1 MAEKSR
7 YNYRVEPQDV
17 DFTLRATIPSL
28 GGSILNTAGIDAHG
42 KGFGVDALNADNHSW
57 VLSRMA
63 VEFDCQP
70 TQYTDYTV
78 ATWISDYGRVLSTR
92 NFTLTDAAGREFG
105 RAVTQWAMIDLQSRS
120 AIDLSWVGDA
130 HADAIVD
137 AAPADERAIF
147 DLALSEN
154 IQREEMPPLDEA
166 EAYKAAMQTLGGDAA
181 AVAAR
186 FGKSEQYIYYR
197 MKLNELIPD
206 AKKLLR
212 GNSITLG
219 LAMELARYGKDLQKT
234 ICKDRLKDEEGWRKY
249 SVKEFKRM
257 VDAHYTNDLARYRF
271 DRTACA
277 ACKYNANTYD
287 MFATGSGRCTNR
299 ECLEAKNREFIE
311 RKSGELLAQNPK
323 FILCKDRY
331 GCDDHDKAVEHMTE
345 NGVECKAFEYGQV
358 QEMPA
363 MPAEP
368 CPADYATDADYTVAM
383 QIYEQQKKAAE
394 EKTADLLAKHDAGAI
409 RIFVKTSRDDARLV
423 YVNQVTKGRE
433 STGELIARLEEKKIR
448 NTELAHEKTV
458 EAVRQIVRD
467 EEIAP
472 TPFTQLE
479 DNILYYI
486 MLGSLRREHLAAV
499 GFPEAYYLTSEQKIA
514 VVNALTDEQRDLIT
528 RDFLVKSLTSDI
540 GFDKTGKQLLME
552 FAALHHKEKYEVVKA
567 QFDEEYTKRND
578 RLDERIAVA
587 EAQEKAKTKAAK
599 KEGKTGKSTK
609 KTTKKAA

>member
-1 MAEKSR
+1 MKTNENNIPTVTAVQSTKSTVMLAIDKIRPNPNNPRRSYDENALAELAASIATHGLIQPIRVRAAEQGGYIIVCGERR
-7 YNYRVEPQDV
+7 Y
-17 DFTLRATIPSL
+17 
-28 GGSILNTAGIDAHG
+28 
-42 KGFGVDALNADNHSW
+42 
-57 VLSRMA
+57 
-63 VEFDCQP
+63 
-70 TQYTDYTV
+70 
-78 ATWISDYGRVLSTR
+78 
-92 NFTLTDAAGREFG
+92 
-105 RAVTQWAMIDLQSRS
+105 RAVQLLGQTEIE
-120 AIDLSWVGDA
+120 
-130 HADAIVD
+130 AIVD

-166 EAYKAAMQTLGGDAA
+166 EAYEAAMQTLRGDAA
-181 AVAAR
+181 TVAAH

-206 AKKLLR
+206 IKKLLR

-219 LAMELARYGKDLQKT
+219 LAMELARYGKDLQKA
-234 ICKDRLKDEEGWRKY
+234 IYKDRLKDDDGWRKY

-257 VDAHYTNDLARYRF
+257 VDTHYTNDLSRYRF
-271 DRTACA
+271 DLA
-277 ACKYNANTYD
+277 ACVTCKHNANTYD
-287 MFATGSGRCTNR
+287 MFATGAGRCTNR
-299 ECLEAKNREFIE
+299 ECLETKNREFIE
-311 RKSGELLAQNPK
+311 RKSRELLAQNPK

-331 GCDDHDKAVEHMTE
+331 GCNDHNKAVEHMTE
-345 NGVECKAFEYGQV
+345 NGVECKVFEYGQV

-363 MPAEP
+363 IPTEP
-368 CPADYATDADYTVAM
+368 CSADYATDADYTAAI
-383 QIYEQQKKAAE
+383 QTYEQQKKAAE
-394 EKTADLLAKHDAGAI
+394 EKAADLLAKHDAGAI

-423 YVNQVTKGRE
+423 YVNQAAKGKE
-433 STGELIARLEEKKIR
+433 STGELIARLEEKKVR

-486 MLGSLRREHLAAV
+486 MLGSLRHDHLAAV
-499 GFPEAYYLTSEQKIA
+499 GFPKAYYLTSEQKIA

-552 FAALHHKEKYEVVKA
+552 FAALHHKEKYEVTKA

-599 KEGKTGKSTK
+599 KEGKTGKKPEKTAK
-609 KTTKKAA
+609 KVA

>member
-1 MAEKSR
+1 MRAAEQGGYIIVCGERR
-7 YNYRVEPQDV
+7 Y
-17 DFTLRATIPSL
+17 
-28 GGSILNTAGIDAHG
+28 
-42 KGFGVDALNADNHSW
+42 
-57 VLSRMA
+57 
-63 VEFDCQP
+63 
-70 TQYTDYTV
+70 
-78 ATWISDYGRVLSTR
+78 
-92 NFTLTDAAGREFG
+92 
-105 RAVTQWAMIDLQSRS
+105 RAVQLLGQTEIE
-120 AIDLSWVGDA
+120 
-130 HADAIVD
+130 AIVD

-166 EAYKAAMQTLGGDAA
+166 EAYEAAMQTLRGDAA
-181 AVAAR
+181 TVAAH

-206 AKKLLR
+206 IKKLLR

-219 LAMELARYGKDLQKT
+219 LAMELARYGKDLQKA
-234 ICKDRLKDEEGWRKY
+234 IYKDRLKDDDGWQKY

-257 VDAHYTNDLARYRF
+257 VDTHYTNDLSRYRF
-271 DRTACA
+271 DQTACA
-277 ACKYNANTYD
+277 KCKHNANTYD
-287 MFATGSGRCTNR
+287 MFATGAGRCTNR

-331 GCDDHDKAVEHMTE
+331 GCNDHNKAVEHMTE
-345 NGVECKAFEYGQV
+345 NGVECKVFEYGQV

-363 MPAEP
+363 IPTEP
-368 CPADYATDADYTVAM
+368 CSADYATDADYTAAI
-383 QIYEQQKKAAE
+383 QTYEQQKKATE

-423 YVNQVTKGRE
+423 YVNQTAKGRE

-458 EAVRQIVRD
+458 EAVRHIVRD

-486 MLGSLRREHLAAV
+486 MLGSLRHDHLAAV

-552 FAALHHKEKYEVVKA
+552 FAALHHKEKYEVTKA

>member
-1 MAEKSR
+1 
-7 YNYRVEPQDV
+7 
-17 DFTLRATIPSL
+17 
-28 GGSILNTAGIDAHG
+28 
-42 KGFGVDALNADNHSW
+42 
-57 VLSRMA
+57 
-63 VEFDCQP
+63 
-70 TQYTDYTV
+70 
-78 ATWISDYGRVLSTR
+78 
-92 NFTLTDAAGREFG
+92 
-105 RAVTQWAMIDLQSRS
+105 
-120 AIDLSWVGDA
+120 
-130 HADAIVD
+130 
-137 AAPADERAIF
+137 
-147 DLALSEN
+147 
-154 IQREEMPPLDEA
+154 
-166 EAYKAAMQTLGGDAA
+166 
-181 AVAAR
+181 
-186 FGKSEQYIYYR
+186 
-197 MKLNELIPD
+197 
-206 AKKLLR
+206 
-212 GNSITLG
+212 
-219 LAMELARYGKDLQKT
+219 
-234 ICKDRLKDEEGWRKY
+234 
-249 SVKEFKRM
+249 M

-271 DRTACA
+271 DQTACA
-277 ACKYNANTYD
+277 KCKHNTNLYD

-368 CPADYATDADYTVAM
+368 SPADYAADADYTAAM

-423 YVNQVTKGRE
+423 YVNQAAKGRE

-486 MLGSLRREHLAAV
+486 MLRSLRREHLAAV

-540 GFDKTGKQLLME
+540 GFDKTERQLLME
-552 FAALHHKEKYEVVKA
+552 FAALHHKEKYEVTKA

-578 RLDERIAVA
+578 VSTSVLPWPKRRR
-587 EAQEKAKTKAAK
+587 KPRPKPPRKRAKRVRAPRKRQRK
-599 KEGKTGKSTK
+599 PPKV
-609 KTTKKAA
+609 

>member
-1 MAEKSR
+1 MKTNENNIPTVTAVQSTKSTVMLAIDKIRPNPNNPRRSYDENALAELAASIATHGLIQPIRVRAAEQGGYIIVCGERR
-7 YNYRVEPQDV
+7 Y
-17 DFTLRATIPSL
+17 
-28 GGSILNTAGIDAHG
+28 
-42 KGFGVDALNADNHSW
+42 
-57 VLSRMA
+57 
-63 VEFDCQP
+63 
-70 TQYTDYTV
+70 
-78 ATWISDYGRVLSTR
+78 
-92 NFTLTDAAGREFG
+92 
-105 RAVTQWAMIDLQSRS
+105 RAVQLLGQTEIEA
-120 AIDLSWVGDA
+120 V
-130 HADAIVD
+130 VD

-166 EAYKAAMQTLGGDAA
+166 EAYEAAMQTLRGDAA
-181 AVAAR
+181 TVAAH

-206 AKKLLR
+206 IKKLLR

-219 LAMELARYGKDLQKT
+219 LAMELARYGKDLQKA
-234 ICKDRLKDEEGWRKY
+234 IYKDRLKDDDGWQKY

-257 VDAHYTNDLARYRF
+257 VDTHYTNDLSRYRF
-271 DRTACA
+271 DMAACA
-277 ACKYNANTYD
+277 TCKHNANTYD
-287 MFATGSGRCTNR
+287 MFATGAGRCTNR
-299 ECLEAKNREFIE
+299 ECLETKNREFIE
-311 RKSGELLAQNPK
+311 RKSRELLAQNPK

-331 GCDDHDKAVEHMTE
+331 GCNDHNKAVEHMTE
-345 NGVECKAFEYGQV
+345 NGVECKVFEYGQV

-363 MPAEP
+363 IPTEP
-368 CPADYATDADYTVAM
+368 CSADYATDADYTAAI
-383 QIYEQQKKAAE
+383 QTYEQQKKAAE
-394 EKTADLLAKHDAGAI
+394 EKAADLLAKHDAGAI

-423 YVNQVTKGRE
+423 YVNQAAKGRE

-486 MLGSLRREHLAAV
+486 MLGSLRHDHLAAV
-499 GFPEAYYLTSEQKIA
+499 GFPKAYYLTSEQKIA

-552 FAALHHKEKYEVVKA
+552 FAALHHKEKYEVTKA

-587 EAQEKAKTKAAK
+587 EAQEKTKTKAAK
-599 KEGKTGKSTK
+599 KEGKTGKKPEKTAK
-609 KTTKKAA
+609 KVA

>member
-1 MAEKSR
+1 MNHHTMKTNETDTTTATATQSTKSTVLLSIDKIRPNPNNPRRSYDENALAELAASIATHGLIQPIRVRAAEQGGYIIVCGERR
-7 YNYRVEPQDV
+7 Y
-17 DFTLRATIPSL
+17 
-28 GGSILNTAGIDAHG
+28 
-42 KGFGVDALNADNHSW
+42 
-57 VLSRMA
+57 
-63 VEFDCQP
+63 
-70 TQYTDYTV
+70 
-78 ATWISDYGRVLSTR
+78 
-92 NFTLTDAAGREFG
+92 
-105 RAVTQWAMIDLQSRS
+105 RAVQLLGQTEIE
-120 AIDLSWVGDA
+120 
-130 HADAIVD
+130 AIVD

-154 IQREEMPPLDEA
+154 IQREEMPSLDEA

-197 MKLNELIPD
+197 MKLDELIPD
-206 AKKLLR
+206 IKKLLR
-212 GNSITLG
+212 ENSITLG

-234 ICKDRLKDEEGWRKY
+234 ICKDRLKNEEGWRKY

-271 DRTACA
+271 DQTACA

-311 RKSGELLAQNPK
+311 RKSGELIAQNPK

-331 GCDDHDKAVEHMTE
+331 GYDDHDKAVEHMTE

-409 RIFVKTSRDDARLV
+409 RIFVKTSRDNARLV

-599 KEGKTGKSTK
+599 KEGKTGKNSK
-609 KTTKKAA
+609 KMTKKAA

>member
-1 MAEKSR
+1 MKTNENNIPTVTAVQSTKSTVMLAIDKIRPNPNNPRRSYDENALAE
-7 YNYRVEPQDV
+7 
-17 DFTLRATIPSL
+17 LAA
-28 GGSILNTAGIDAHG
+28 SIAAHG
-42 KGFGVDALNADNHSW
+42 LI
-57 VLSRMA
+57 
-63 VEFDCQP
+63 QP
-70 TQYTDYTV
+70 
-78 ATWISDYGRVLSTR
+78 IRVR
-92 NFTLTDAAGREFG
+92 AAEQGGYIIVCGERRY
-105 RAVTQWAMIDLQSRS
+105 RAVQLLGQTEIE
-120 AIDLSWVGDA
+120 
-130 HADAIVD
+130 AIVD

-166 EAYKAAMQTLGGDAA
+166 EAYEAAMQTLRGDAA
-181 AVAAR
+181 TVAAH

-206 AKKLLR
+206 IKKLLR

-219 LAMELARYGKDLQKT
+219 LAMELARYGKDLQKA
-234 ICKDRLKDEEGWRKY
+234 IYKDRLKDDDGWQKY

-257 VDAHYTNDLARYRF
+257 VDTHYTNDLSRYRF
-271 DRTACA
+271 DLAACA
-277 ACKYNANTYD
+277 TCKHNANTYD
-287 MFATGSGRCTNR
+287 MFATGAGRCTNR
-299 ECLEAKNREFIE
+299 ECLETKNREFIE
-311 RKSGELLAQNPK
+311 RKSRELLAQNPK

-331 GCDDHDKAVEHMTE
+331 GCNDHNKAVEHMTE
-345 NGVECKAFEYGQV
+345 NGVECKVFEYGQV

-363 MPAEP
+363 IPTEP
-368 CPADYATDADYTVAM
+368 CSADYATDADYTAAM
-383 QIYEQQKKAAE
+383 QTYEQQKKAAE
-394 EKTADLLAKHDAGAI
+394 EKAADLLAKHDAGTI

-423 YVNQVTKGRE
+423 YVNQAAKGRE

-448 NTELAHEKTV
+448 NTELAHEKTI

-472 TPFTQLE
+472 TPFTRLE

-486 MLGSLRREHLAAV
+486 MLGSLRHDHLAAV
-499 GFPEAYYLTSEQKIA
+499 GFPKAYYLTSEQKIA

-540 GFDKTGKQLLME
+540 GFDKTGRQLLME

-599 KEGKTGKSTK
+599 KEGKTGKITK
-609 KTTKKAA
+609 KTTKKAS

>member
-1 MAEKSR
+1 MKTNENNIPTVTAVQSTKSTIMLAIDKIRPNPNNPRRSYDENALAELAASIATHGLIQPIRVRAAEQGGYIIVCGERR
-7 YNYRVEPQDV
+7 Y
-17 DFTLRATIPSL
+17 
-28 GGSILNTAGIDAHG
+28 
-42 KGFGVDALNADNHSW
+42 
-57 VLSRMA
+57 
-63 VEFDCQP
+63 
-70 TQYTDYTV
+70 
-78 ATWISDYGRVLSTR
+78 
-92 NFTLTDAAGREFG
+92 
-105 RAVTQWAMIDLQSRS
+105 RAVQLLGQTEIE
-120 AIDLSWVGDA
+120 
-130 HADAIVD
+130 AIVD

-166 EAYKAAMQTLGGDAA
+166 EAYEAAMQTLRGDAA
-181 AVAAR
+181 TVAAH

-206 AKKLLR
+206 IKKLLR

-219 LAMELARYGKDLQKT
+219 LAMELARYGKDLQKA
-234 ICKDRLKDEEGWRKY
+234 IYKDRLKDDDGWQKY

-257 VDAHYTNDLARYRF
+257 VDTHYTNDLSRYRF
-271 DRTACA
+271 DLAACA
-277 ACKYNANTYD
+277 TCKHNANTYD
-287 MFATGSGRCTNR
+287 MFATGAGRCTNR
-299 ECLEAKNREFIE
+299 ECLETKNREFIE
-311 RKSGELLAQNPK
+311 RKSRELLAQNPK

-331 GCDDHDKAVEHMTE
+331 GCNDHNKAVEHMTE
-345 NGVECKAFEYGQV
+345 NGVECKVFEYGQV

-363 MPAEP
+363 IPTEP
-368 CPADYATDADYTVAM
+368 CSADYATDADYTAAI
-383 QIYEQQKKAAE
+383 QTYEQQKKAAE
-394 EKTADLLAKHDAGAI
+394 EKAADLLAKHDAGAI

-423 YVNQVTKGRE
+423 YVNQTAKGRE

-486 MLGSLRREHLAAV
+486 MLGSLRHDHLAAV
-499 GFPEAYYLTSEQKIA
+499 GFPKAYYLTSEQKIA

-552 FAALHHKEKYEVVKA
+552 FAALHHKEKYEVTKA

-587 EAQEKAKTKAAK
+587 EAQEKTKTKAAK
-599 KEGKTGKSTK
+599 KEGKTGKKPEKTAK
-609 KTTKKAA
+609 KVA

>member
-1 MAEKSR
+1 MKTNENNTTTAIAAQSTKSTVLLAIDKIRPNPNNPRRSYDENALAELAASIATHGLIQPIRVRAAAQGCYIIVCGERR
-7 YNYRVEPQDV
+7 Y
-17 DFTLRATIPSL
+17 
-28 GGSILNTAGIDAHG
+28 
-42 KGFGVDALNADNHSW
+42 
-57 VLSRMA
+57 
-63 VEFDCQP
+63 
-70 TQYTDYTV
+70 
-78 ATWISDYGRVLSTR
+78 
-92 NFTLTDAAGREFG
+92 
-105 RAVTQWAMIDLQSRS
+105 RAVQLLGQTEIE
-120 AIDLSWVGDA
+120 
-130 HADAIVD
+130 AIVD

-206 AKKLLR
+206 VKKLLR
-212 GNSITLG
+212 ENSITLG

-271 DRTACA
+271 DQTACA
-277 ACKYNANTYD
+277 ACKHNTNLYD

-331 GCDDHDKAVEHMTE
+331 GCNDHDKAVEHMTE

-363 MPAEP
+363 IPAEP
-368 CPADYATDADYTVAM
+368 CPADYATDADYTAAM

-423 YVNQVTKGRE
+423 YVNQAAKGRE

-458 EAVRQIVRD
+458 EAVRPADRPRRGDRPDAVYPAGRQH
-467 EEIAP
+467 
-472 TPFTQLE
+472 
-479 DNILYYI
+479 
-486 MLGSLRREHLAAV
+486 SL
-499 GFPEAYYLTSEQKIA
+499 
-514 VVNALTDEQRDLIT
+514 
-528 RDFLVKSLTSDI
+528 
-540 GFDKTGKQLLME
+540 
-552 FAALHHKEKYEVVKA
+552 LHHARKPAARTPRRRGIPRSVL
-567 QFDEEYTKRND
+567 FDIRTENRCRQCAD
-578 RLDERIAVA
+578 RRTTRPHHPRFSCKKPYIRHRFRQNGEATADGICSLAPQREMRGCESAVRRGIHETQRPSRRAYCRGRSAGESQDQSRQERG
-587 EAQEKAKTKAAK
+587 QN
-599 KEGKTGKSTK
+599 G
-609 KTTKKAA
+609 

>member
-1 MAEKSR
+1 MKTNENNIPTVTAVQSTKSTVMLAIDKIRPNPNNPRRSYDENALAELAASIATHGLIQPIRVRAAEQGGYIIVCGERR
-7 YNYRVEPQDV
+7 Y
-17 DFTLRATIPSL
+17 
-28 GGSILNTAGIDAHG
+28 
-42 KGFGVDALNADNHSW
+42 
-57 VLSRMA
+57 
-63 VEFDCQP
+63 
-70 TQYTDYTV
+70 
-78 ATWISDYGRVLSTR
+78 
-92 NFTLTDAAGREFG
+92 
-105 RAVTQWAMIDLQSRS
+105 RAVQLLGQTEIE
-120 AIDLSWVGDA
+120 
-130 HADAIVD
+130 AIVD

-166 EAYKAAMQTLGGDAA
+166 EAYEAAMQTLRGDAA
-181 AVAAR
+181 TVAAH

-206 AKKLLR
+206 IKKLLR

-219 LAMELARYGKDLQKT
+219 LAMELARYGKDLQKA
-234 ICKDRLKDEEGWRKY
+234 IYKDRLKDDDGWQKY
-249 SVKEFKRM
+249 SIKEFKRM
-257 VDAHYTNDLARYRF
+257 VDTHYTNDLSRYRF
-271 DRTACA
+271 DLAACA
-277 ACKYNANTYD
+277 TCKHNTNTYD
-287 MFATGSGRCTNR
+287 MFATGAGWCTNR
-299 ECLEAKNREFIE
+299 ECLETKNREFIE
-311 RKSGELLAQNPK
+311 RKSRELLAQNPK

-331 GCDDHDKAVEHMTE
+331 GCNDHNKAVEHMTE
-345 NGVECKAFEYGQV
+345 NGVECKVFEYGQV

-363 MPAEP
+363 IPAEP
-368 CPADYATDADYTVAM
+368 CPADYTTDADYTAAI
-383 QIYEQQKKAAE
+383 QTYEQQKKAAE
-394 EKTADLLAKHDAGAI
+394 EKAADLLAKHDAGAI

-423 YVNQVTKGRE
+423 YVNQAAKGKE
-433 STGELIARLEEKKIR
+433 STGELIARLEEKKVR

-486 MLGSLRREHLAAV
+486 MLGSLRHDHLAAV
-499 GFPEAYYLTSEQKIA
+499 GFPKAYYLTSEQKIA

-552 FAALHHKEKYEVVKA
+552 FAALHHKEKYEVTKA

-599 KEGKTGKSTK
+599 KEGKTGKKPEKTAK
-609 KTTKKAA
+609 KVA

>member
-1 MAEKSR
+1 MKTNENNIPTVTAVQSTKSTVMLAIDKIRPNPNNPRRSYDENALAE
-7 YNYRVEPQDV
+7 
-17 DFTLRATIPSL
+17 LAA
-28 GGSILNTAGIDAHG
+28 SIAAHG
-42 KGFGVDALNADNHSW
+42 LI
-57 VLSRMA
+57 
-63 VEFDCQP
+63 QP
-70 TQYTDYTV
+70 
-78 ATWISDYGRVLSTR
+78 IRVR
-92 NFTLTDAAGREFG
+92 AAEQGGYIIVCGERRY
-105 RAVTQWAMIDLQSRS
+105 RAVQLLGQTEIE
-120 AIDLSWVGDA
+120 
-130 HADAIVD
+130 AIVD

-166 EAYKAAMQTLGGDAA
+166 EAYEAAMQTLRGDAA
-181 AVAAR
+181 TVAAH

-206 AKKLLR
+206 IKKLLR

-219 LAMELARYGKDLQKT
+219 LAMELARYGKDLQKA
-234 ICKDRLKDEEGWRKY
+234 IYKDRLKDDDGWQKY

-257 VDAHYTNDLARYRF
+257 VDTHYTNDLSRYRF
-271 DRTACA
+271 DLAACA
-277 ACKYNANTYD
+277 TCKHNANTYD
-287 MFATGSGRCTNR
+287 MFATGAGRCTNR
-299 ECLEAKNREFIE
+299 ECLETKNREFIE
-311 RKSGELLAQNPK
+311 RKSRELLAQNPK

-331 GCDDHDKAVEHMTE
+331 GCNDHNKAVEHMTE
-345 NGVECKAFEYGQV
+345 NGVECKVFEYGQV

-363 MPAEP
+363 IPTEP
-368 CPADYATDADYTVAM
+368 CSADYATDADYTAAM
-383 QIYEQQKKAAE
+383 QTYEQQKKAAE
-394 EKTADLLAKHDAGAI
+394 EKAADLLAKHDAGTI

-423 YVNQVTKGRE
+423 YVNQAAKGRE

-448 NTELAHEKTV
+448 NTELAHEKTI

-472 TPFTQLE
+472 TPFTRLE

-486 MLGSLRREHLAAV
+486 MLGSLRHDHLAAV
-499 GFPEAYYLTSEQKIA
+499 GFPKAYYLTSEQKIA

-540 GFDKTGKQLLME
+540 GFDKTGRQLLME
-552 FAALHHKEKYEVVKA
+552 FAALHHKEKYEVTKA

-587 EAQEKAKTKAAK
+587 EAQEKAKAKAAK
-599 KEGKTGKSTK
+599 KEGKTGKK
-609 KTTKKAA
+609 PEKTTKKAA

>member
-1 MAEKSR
+1 MKTNETDTTTATATQSTKSTVLLSIDKIRPNPNNPRRSYDENALAELAASIATHGLIQPIRVRAAEQGGYIIVCGERR
-7 YNYRVEPQDV
+7 Y
-17 DFTLRATIPSL
+17 
-28 GGSILNTAGIDAHG
+28 
-42 KGFGVDALNADNHSW
+42 
-57 VLSRMA
+57 
-63 VEFDCQP
+63 
-70 TQYTDYTV
+70 
-78 ATWISDYGRVLSTR
+78 
-92 NFTLTDAAGREFG
+92 
-105 RAVTQWAMIDLQSRS
+105 RAVQLLGQTEIE
-120 AIDLSWVGDA
+120 
-130 HADAIVD
+130 AIVD

-181 AVAAR
+181 AVAAH

-206 AKKLLR
+206 IKKLLR

-219 LAMELARYGKDLQKT
+219 LAMELARYGKDLQKA
-234 ICKDRLKDEEGWRKY
+234 IYKDRLKDDDGWRKY

-257 VDAHYTNDLARYRF
+257 VDAYYTNDLSRYRF
-271 DRTACA
+271 DLA
-277 ACKYNANTYD
+277 ACTTCKHNTNVYD
-287 MFATGSGRCTNR
+287 MFATGCGRCTNR
-299 ECLEAKNREFIE
+299 ECLETKNREFIE
-311 RKSGELLAQNPK
+311 RKSRELLAQNPK

-331 GCDDHDKAVEHMTE
+331 GCNDHNKAVEHMTE
-345 NGVECKAFEYGQV
+345 NGVECKVFEYGQV
-358 QEMPA
+358 QEMPVI
-363 MPAEP
+363 PTEP
-368 CPADYATDADYTVAM
+368 CSADYATDADYTAAI
-383 QIYEQQKKAAE
+383 QTYEQQKKATE
-394 EKTADLLAKHDAGAI
+394 EKAADLLAKHDAGAI

-423 YVNQVTKGRE
+423 YVNQTAKGRE

-486 MLGSLRREHLAAV
+486 MLGSLRHDHLAAV
-499 GFPEAYYLTSEQKIA
+499 GFPKAYYLTSEQKVA

-540 GFDKTGKQLLME
+540 GFDKTGQQLLME
-552 FAALHHKEKYEVVKA
+552 FAALHHKEQYEVTKA

-599 KEGKTGKSTK
+599 KEGKTGKNAKQMTR
-609 KTTKKAA
+609 KAA

>member
-1 MAEKSR
+1 MKTNETDTTTATATQSTKSTVLLSIDKIRPNPNNPRRSYDENALAELAASIATHGLIQPIRVRAAEQGGYIIVCGERR
-7 YNYRVEPQDV
+7 Y
-17 DFTLRATIPSL
+17 
-28 GGSILNTAGIDAHG
+28 
-42 KGFGVDALNADNHSW
+42 
-57 VLSRMA
+57 
-63 VEFDCQP
+63 
-70 TQYTDYTV
+70 
-78 ATWISDYGRVLSTR
+78 
-92 NFTLTDAAGREFG
+92 
-105 RAVTQWAMIDLQSRS
+105 RAVQLLGQTEIE
-120 AIDLSWVGDA
+120 
-130 HADAIVD
+130 AIVD
-137 AAPADERAIF
+137 AVPADERAIF

-212 GNSITLG
+212 ENSITLG

-271 DRTACA
+271 DQTACA
-277 ACKYNANTYD
+277 KCKHNTNLYD

-363 MPAEP
+363 IPAEP
-368 CPADYATDADYTVAM
+368 CPADYATDTDYTAAM

-423 YVNQVTKGRE
+423 YVNQAAKGRE

>member
-1 MAEKSR
+1 MKTNETDTTTATAAQSTKSTVLLSIDKIRPNPNNPRRSYDENALAELAASIATHGLIQPIRVRAAEQNGYIIVCGERR
-7 YNYRVEPQDV
+7 Y
-17 DFTLRATIPSL
+17 
-28 GGSILNTAGIDAHG
+28 
-42 KGFGVDALNADNHSW
+42 
-57 VLSRMA
+57 
-63 VEFDCQP
+63 
-70 TQYTDYTV
+70 
-78 ATWISDYGRVLSTR
+78 
-92 NFTLTDAAGREFG
+92 
-105 RAVTQWAMIDLQSRS
+105 RAVQLLGQTEIE
-120 AIDLSWVGDA
+120 
-130 HADAIVD
+130 AIVD
-137 AAPADERAIF
+137 TASADERAIF

-212 GNSITLG
+212 ENSITLG

-394 EKTADLLAKHDAGAI
+394 ENGD
-409 RIFVKTSRDDARLV
+409 
-423 YVNQVTKGRE
+423 
-433 STGELIARLEEKKIR
+433 
-448 NTELAHEKTV
+448 
-458 EAVRQIVRD
+458 
-467 EEIAP
+467 
-472 TPFTQLE
+472 
-479 DNILYYI
+479 
-486 MLGSLRREHLAAV
+486 
-499 GFPEAYYLTSEQKIA
+499 QK
-514 VVNALTDEQRDLIT
+514 
-528 RDFLVKSLTSDI
+528 
-540 GFDKTGKQLLME
+540 
-552 FAALHHKEKYEVVKA
+552 
-567 QFDEEYTKRND
+567 
-578 RLDERIAVA
+578 
-587 EAQEKAKTKAAK
+587 
-599 KEGKTGKSTK
+599 
-609 KTTKKAA
+609 

>member
-1 MAEKSR
+1 M
-7 YNYRVEPQDV
+7 Q
-17 DFTLRATIPSL
+17 LL
-28 GGSILNTAGIDAHG
+28 GQTEI
-42 KGFGVDALNADNHSW
+42 
-57 VLSRMA
+57 
-63 VEFDCQP
+63 E
-70 TQYTDYTV
+70 
-78 ATWISDYGRVLSTR
+78 
-92 NFTLTDAAGREFG
+92 
-105 RAVTQWAMIDLQSRS
+105 
-120 AIDLSWVGDA
+120 
-130 HADAIVD
+130 AIVD
-137 AAPADERAIF
+137 AAPADERVIF

-154 IQREEMPPLDEA
+154 IQREEMPSLDEA
-166 EAYKAAMQTLGGDAA
+166 EAYKATMQTLRGDAA

-206 AKKLLR
+206 IKKLLR
-212 GNSITLG
+212 ENSITLG

-257 VDAHYTNDLARYRF
+257 VDAHYTNDLTRYRF
-271 DRTACA
+271 DQTACA

-287 MFATGSGRCTNR
+287 MFATGAGRCTNR

-331 GCDDHDKAVEHMTE
+331 GCDDHDKAIEHMTE

-363 MPAEP
+363 IPAEP
-368 CPADYATDADYTVAM
+368 CPADYATDADYTAAM

-423 YVNQVTKGRE
+423 YVNQAAKGRE

-599 KEGKTGKSTK
+599 KEGKRGKK
-609 KTTKKAA
+609 PEKTTKKAA

>member
-1 MAEKSR
+1 MKTNENNIPTVTAVQSTKSTVMLAIDKIRPNPNNPRRSYDENALAELAASIATHGLIQPIRVRAAEQGGYIIVCGERR
-7 YNYRVEPQDV
+7 Y
-17 DFTLRATIPSL
+17 
-28 GGSILNTAGIDAHG
+28 
-42 KGFGVDALNADNHSW
+42 
-57 VLSRMA
+57 
-63 VEFDCQP
+63 
-70 TQYTDYTV
+70 
-78 ATWISDYGRVLSTR
+78 
-92 NFTLTDAAGREFG
+92 
-105 RAVTQWAMIDLQSRS
+105 RAVQLLGQTEIEA
-120 AIDLSWVGDA
+120 V
-130 HADAIVD
+130 VD

-166 EAYKAAMQTLGGDAA
+166 EAYEAAMQTLRGDAA
-181 AVAAR
+181 TVAAH

-206 AKKLLR
+206 IKKLLR

-219 LAMELARYGKDLQKT
+219 LAMELARYGKDLQKA
-234 ICKDRLKDEEGWRKY
+234 IYKDRLKDDDGWQKY

-257 VDAHYTNDLARYRF
+257 VDTHYTNDLSRYRF
-271 DRTACA
+271 DLAACA
-277 ACKYNANTYD
+277 TCKHNANTYD
-287 MFATGSGRCTNR
+287 MFATGAGRCTNR

-311 RKSGELLAQNPK
+311 RKSRELLAQNPK

-331 GCDDHDKAVEHMTE
+331 GCNDHDKAVEHMTE
-345 NGVECKAFEYGQV
+345 NGVECKVFEYGQV

-363 MPAEP
+363 IPTEP
-368 CPADYATDADYTVAM
+368 CSADYATDADYTAAI
-383 QIYEQQKKAAE
+383 QTYEQQKKAAE
-394 EKTADLLAKHDAGAI
+394 EKAADLLAKHDAGAI

-423 YVNQVTKGRE
+423 YVNQTAKGRE

-472 TPFTQLE
+472 TPFTRLE
-479 DNILYYI
+479 DNILYYV
-486 MLGSLRREHLAAV
+486 MLGSLRHDHLAAV
-499 GFPEAYYLTSEQKIA
+499 GFPKAYYLTSEQKIA

-552 FAALHHKEKYEVVKA
+552 FAALHHKEKYEVTKA

-587 EAQEKAKTKAAK
+587 EAQEKTKTKAAK
-599 KEGKTGKSTK
+599 KEGKTGKKPEKTAK
-609 KTTKKAA
+609 KVA

>member
-1 MAEKSR
+1 MNHHTMKTNETDTTTATATQSTKSTVLLSIDKIRPNPNNPRRSYDENALAELAASIATHGLIQPIRVRAAEQGGYIIVCGERR
-7 YNYRVEPQDV
+7 Y
-17 DFTLRATIPSL
+17 
-28 GGSILNTAGIDAHG
+28 
-42 KGFGVDALNADNHSW
+42 
-57 VLSRMA
+57 
-63 VEFDCQP
+63 
-70 TQYTDYTV
+70 
-78 ATWISDYGRVLSTR
+78 
-92 NFTLTDAAGREFG
+92 
-105 RAVTQWAMIDLQSRS
+105 RAVQLLGQTEIE
-120 AIDLSWVGDA
+120 
-130 HADAIVD
+130 AIVD

-154 IQREEMPPLDEA
+154 IQREEMPSLDEA

-212 GNSITLG
+212 ENSITLG

-271 DRTACA
+271 DQTACA
-277 ACKYNANTYD
+277 KCKHNTNLYD

-368 CPADYATDADYTVAM
+368 CPADYATDADYTAAM

-423 YVNQVTKGRE
+423 YVNQAAKGRE
-433 STGELIARLEEKKIR
+433 STRELIALLEEKKIR

-472 TPFTQLE
+472 MPFTQLE

-552 FAALHHKEKYEVVKA
+552 FAALYHKEKYEVTKA

-609 KTTKKAA
+609 KMTKKAA